1 MADHSARPLSPTPA
15 APGTPRRTFLAK
27 VAAGLAAF
35 SAVARQLTGPL
46 AARGESR
53 IAQGAQG
60 AQPNAALLS
69 ALGAAVLPAELGPA
83 TARAI
88 ADFQRWM
95 DGYQP
100 GAELNHGYGTG
111 TIQRLPADPRPRWR
125 AQLAALD
132 EAARQ
137 RYGAS
142 FASLS
147 RDDRQAI
154 VRAALADVRG
164 DSLPTPFTAQHVA
177 LALLAHFYDSPA
189 ATDLCYQANIGRQ
202 QCRPLRSAPR
212 QPVPLTRRAP

>member
-1 MADHSARPLSPTPA
+1 MADDASAGGLSPA
-15 APGTPRRTFLAK
+15 ASGTPRRTFLARF
-27 VAAGLAAF
+27 AAAVAAF
-35 SAVARQLTGPL
+35 SSVARQLSGPP
-46 AARGESR
+46 AARADSPVARGGQET
-53 IAQGAQG
+53 
-60 AQPNAALLS
+60 QPNAVVLS

-83 TARAI
+83 TTRAV
-88 ADFQRWM
+88 ADFRRWM
-95 DGYQP
+95 DGYEP
-100 GAELNHGYGTG
+100 GAEANHGYGTG

-132 EAARQ
+132 EVARQ

-154 VRAALADVRG
+154 VRAALADARG
-164 DSLPTPFTAQHVA
+164 DSLPTPFAAQHVA

-189 ATDLCYQANIGRQ
+189 ATDLCYQANIARQ

>member
-1 MADHSARPLSPTPA
+1 MADDSARPLSPTPA

-27 VAAGLAAF
+27 FAAGLAAF
-35 SAVARQLTGPL
+35 SAAARQLAVPP
-46 AARGESR
+46 AARAESR
-53 IAQGAQG
+53 IAQG

-100 GAELNHGYGTG
+100 GAEANHGYGTG

-132 EAARQ
+132 EVARQ

-154 VRAALADVRG
+154 VRAALTDVRG

-189 ATDLCYQANIGRQ
+189 ATDLCYQANIARQ